1 MNQKVR
7 HDSILGNNIRRLRLK
22 AELSQEE
29 IVVKMELMGCK
40 ITRSI
45 YSQIEGG
52 TYNIRVEELRALK
65 QILNAS
71 YDDFFENNEGYAILN
86 VK

>member
-40 ITRSI
+40 TTREI
-45 YSQIEGG
+45 YSQMEMGV
-52 TYNIRVEELRALK
+52 YNIRINELKALK
-65 QILNAS
+65 EIFHTS
-71 YDDFFENNEGYAILN
+71 YDRIFESY
-86 VK
+86 K

>member
-29 IVVKMELMGCK
+29 VVVKMELMGCK

-45 YSQIEGG
+45 YSQIEVG

-71 YDDFFENNEGYAILN
+71 YDDFFENNEE
-86 VK
+86 